1 MFGAIKYKGETLS
14 LVVWGDDPS
23 TTVKDGFNDNETMIF
38 KYWEK
43 KSNRVYE
50 FKLNF
55 TNGLTNMYKTD
66 NVYYVNQLI
75 LSTVPNTEISKVIS
89 VTISPNPVSDILSLE
104 FNSDVKSGFYS
115 IFSNLG
121 NEMFKGE
128 FDKSSNNI
136 NVSNLVDGI
145 YYIRINSQQGNIVY
159 KFIKTGY

>member
-1 MFGAIKYKGETLS
+1 
-14 LVVWGDDPS
+14 
-23 TTVKDGFNDNETMIF
+23 
-38 KYWEK
+38 
-43 KSNRVYE
+43 
-50 FKLNF
+50 
-55 TNGLTNMYKTD
+55 MYKTD

-75 LSTVPNTEISKVIS
+75 LSTVPNTEISKVTS
-89 VTISPNPVSDILSLE
+89 VTISPNPVSDILFLE

-145 YYIRINSQQGNIVY
+145 YYIRINSQQGNIVH

>member
-1 MFGAIKYKGETLS
+1 
-14 LVVWGDDPS
+14 
-23 TTVKDGFNDNETMIF
+23 MIF

-43 KSNRVYE
+43 RSNRVYE

-55 TNGLTNMYKTD
+55 TNGLTNIYKTD

-75 LSTVPNTEISKVIS
+75 LSTVPNIEISKITS

-104 FNSDVKSGFYS
+104 FNSDVKSGFYC

-121 NEMFKGE
+121 IEMFKGE
-128 FDKSSNNI
+128 FNKSSNNI
-136 NVSNLVDGI
+136 NVSNLLDGI